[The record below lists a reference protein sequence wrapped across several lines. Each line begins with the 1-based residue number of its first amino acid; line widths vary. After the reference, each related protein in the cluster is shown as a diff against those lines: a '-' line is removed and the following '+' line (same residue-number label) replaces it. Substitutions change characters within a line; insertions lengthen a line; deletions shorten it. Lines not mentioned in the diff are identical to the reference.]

1 MAIRIEQ
8 YLPTTQSVFWMMNMT
23 NEVLNTPA
31 SRAARRGRKCTDTP
45 NEARVVARL
54 EREYQAALDAP
65 DLKVALRDYEKA
77 KLVRDSIRRKLG
89 HGSTVVTADDL
100 ARWEA
105 SLSNAQEV
113 LSELA
118 RLAPILERH
127 PVIDAVVSDTPF

>member
-1 MAIRIEQ
+1 
-8 YLPTTQSVFWMMNMT
+8 
-23 NEVLNTPA
+23 
-31 SRAARRGRKCTDTP
+31 
-45 NEARVVARL
+45 
-54 EREYQAALDAP
+54 
-65 DLKVALRDYEKA
+65 
-77 KLVRDSIRRKLG
+77 
-89 HGSTVVTADDL
+89 L